1 MTTRNLC
8 RLALALVTTMLGVTG
23 CGQAAA
29 SEHAPAT
36 RPAAKV
42 EAGDGSHPARIT
54 LSEEAVRRLGIETQP
69 VRTANGS
76 GAGARAGAGAGA
88 ALLIPY
94 SAVVYDAEGSAW
106 AFTSPSQRTYVRAPL
121 TILSVENDRVTLTS
135 GPPPGTQL
143 VTVGAAELVGT
154 EAGINGE
161 E

>member
-69 VRTANGS
+69 VRTAN
-76 GAGARAGAGAGA
+76 RAGASA

-94 SAVVYDAEGSAW
+94 SAVVYDAEGGAW
-106 AFTSPSQRTYVRAPL
+106 AFTSLSQRTYVRAPL
-121 TILSVENDRVTLTS
+121 KILSVENDRVTLTS

>member
-1 MTTRNLC
+1 MTTRNVC
-8 RLALALVTTMLGVTG
+8 WLALALVTMMLGVTG
-23 CGQAAA
+23 CSQAAGSA
-29 SEHAPAT
+29 HAPAT

-76 GAGARAGAGAGA
+76 GAGA

-121 TILSVENDRVTLTS
+121 KILSVENDRVTLTS
-135 GPPPGTQL
+135 GPPPGTEL
-143 VTVGAAELVGT
+143 VTVGAAELVGA
-154 EAGINGE
+154 EAGITGE

>member
-1 MTTRNLC
+1 MTTHNAC
-8 RLALALVTTMLGVTG
+8 ALALVTVMLGVTG
-23 CGQAAA
+23 CSQAAA
-29 SEHAPAT
+29 SEDGPAA

-42 EAGDGSHPARIT
+42 EPGDGSDPARIT
-54 LSEEAVRRLGIETQP
+54 LSEDAVRRLGIQTQP

-76 GAGARAGAGAGA
+76 GPGA

-106 AFTSPSQRTYVRAPL
+106 AFASASERTYVRAPL
-121 TILSVENDRVTLTS
+121 KILSIENDRVTLTS

-143 VTVGAAELVGT
+143 VTVGAAELVGA

>member
-1 MTTRNLC
+1 MTTRNVC
-8 RLALALVTTMLGVTG
+8 WLALALVTMMLGVTG
-23 CGQAAA
+23 CSHAAA
-29 SEHAPAT
+29 SEHAPAS

-76 GAGARAGAGAGA
+76 GAGA
-88 ALLIPY
+88 ALVPY

-121 TILSVENDRVTLTS
+121 KILAIENDRVTLTS
-135 GPPPGTQL
+135 GPPPGTEL
-143 VTVGAAELVGT
+143 VTVGAAELVGA